1 MTEEEI
7 LNTLD
12 NANDGYYCS
21 FVELG
26 HVYSYLIDT
35 RLNVFVNEH
44 NHWTIAVERLGYNP
58 RAGTIILEI
67 HYYGNCLIN
76 LEHYNKRPTST
87 YDVFPI
93 DEENFNETVENEGL
107 KPDAK
112 FWLVKGQQVALSHH
126 APDYKNVGIE
136 LKSYTPNEIRV
147 EEAGRLAILKNRE
160 LFRATDNE
168 LYKSIPND
176 LKKILVLNE
185 WFHKDFPLEIRPTM
199 SDEQL
204 RKTYKLNKS
213 GLDGM
218 NFERFSQT
226 IKLQEVL
233 NDQSGREI
241 WEHNRPSVYETWPLL
256 AKVIVTKDPKQYQPT
271 LKANTHWANWPES
284 GSM

>member
-21 FVELG
+21 FVALN
-26 HVYSYLIDT
+26 HPYSYLIDT
-35 RLNVFVNEH
+35 RLNVFVGEN
-44 NHWTIAVERLGYNP
+44 NRWTIAVERLGYNP

-76 LEHYNKRPTST
+76 LEHYNKRPINYYSV
-87 YDVFPI
+87 YPI
-93 DEENFNETVENEGL
+93 DKDNFDETVEDEGL

-112 FWLVKGQQVALSHH
+112 FWMVKGQQVALSHH
-126 APDYKNVGIE
+126 APDYKNAGIE
-136 LKSYTPNEIRV
+136 LKAYTPNEIRV
-147 EEAGRLAILKNRE
+147 EEAGRFAILKNRE